1 VIPEGFFVISI
12 FHETK
17 IPTVD
22 MKVQVYSKFR
32 KNKIRKKVK
41 SLMSM
46 TNGRFNTS
54 KCRGMLQKMG
64 VLYTHSPQMPRPS
77 PNLLKIPKKKSK
89 KSKSSNTMSDY
100 GNVKLRPAGDRWL
113 PAGPARVP

>member
-1 VIPEGFFVISI
+1 
-12 FHETK
+12 
-17 IPTVD
+17 

-54 KCRGMLQKMG
+54 KSRGMLQKMG
-64 VLYTHSPQMPRPS
+64 VLYTHSPQMPHPIPS
-77 PNLLKIPKKKSK
+77 PNFLKIPKKNQKNQK
-89 KSKSSNTMSDY
+89 VPTLRQTVEMSSHGRRATT
-100 GNVKLRPAGDRWL
+100 GCWPVLATQLEVGDC
-113 PAGPARVP
+113 